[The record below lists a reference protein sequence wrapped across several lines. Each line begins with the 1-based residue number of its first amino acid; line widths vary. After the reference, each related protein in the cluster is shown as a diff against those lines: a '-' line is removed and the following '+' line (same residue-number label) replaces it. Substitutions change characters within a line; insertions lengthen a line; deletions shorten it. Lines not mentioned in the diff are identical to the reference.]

1 MKSTKQRIK
10 AGITIYFY
18 WLKDDQEFNG
28 IDLVKHCLN
37 FAGCPEKYP
46 STVLRYLR
54 EMRENKELYFTCI
67 SHVKSRYKKLGNVNV
82 NALGQ
87 SSFNF

>member
-1 MKSTKQRIK
+1 MKSTKQKIK
-10 AGITIYFY
+10 DGIRLYFD

-46 STVLRYLR
+46 ATCFRYLR
-54 EMRENKELYFTCI
+54 EMRESGELNFTCI
-67 SHVKSRYKKLGNVNV
+67 SHMKSRYKKQGNVNV

-87 SSFNF
+87 ISFNI